1 MYLFKSCHLFI
12 DLQLIVLMLFDCYV
26 LNDITFNI
34 YAILFNRRNA
44 HEK

>member
-1 MYLFKSCHLFI
+1 MFI
-12 DLQLIVLMLFDCYV
+12 CQIDISHKYYCDSFDCYV